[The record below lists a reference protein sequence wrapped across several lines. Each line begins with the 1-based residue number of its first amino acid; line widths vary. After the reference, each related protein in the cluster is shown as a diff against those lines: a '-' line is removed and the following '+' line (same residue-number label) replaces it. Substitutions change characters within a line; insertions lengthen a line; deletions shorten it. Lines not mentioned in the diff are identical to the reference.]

1 MLTNAVSSA
10 VGRLYASAAA
20 VEPRQL
26 VQRVEAVARVA
37 PTTADATPADGRT
50 EREHAAQRSAL
61 AQGVRLVFES
71 AQGAPGAPASEAGP
85 IALSEPDGAGTDSS
99 ASPSEPGE
107 QTPPDP
113 NLEEAIL
120 RFIHAVFRSI
130 AEAEGDPAA
139 TSPAAAIPAEPSSSA
154 RDLTG
159 GDASG
164 RSAYPAVNASRE
176 VLGRRIEALADRLK
190 RGGNDADLL
199 ADDRLTGDTSVELKQ
214 SFADVLRALGVKVGP
229 AVALADAEPTAPTRG
244 NLVNLMHKLA
254 HAMQGAPPVDE
265 GLPTVGGLLHA
276 RA

>member
-26 VQRVEAVARVA
+26 VQRVDAVARVST
-37 PTTADATPADGRT
+37 TTAGTTPADGRT
-50 EREHAAQRSAL
+50 EREHAEQRSAL

-71 AQGAPGAPASEAGP
+71 VQGTQGVPGSDAGAA
-85 IALSEPDGAGTDSS
+85 ALSEPDGAVNDSS
-99 ASPSEPGE
+99 ASTSEPAD

-139 TSPAAAIPAEPSSSA
+139 ASPVAAIPA
-154 RDLTG
+154 DTG
-159 GDASG
+159 GPAPDPSGPDAK
-164 RSAYPAVNASRE
+164 AAHPAFNHSRE
-176 VLGRRIEALADRLK
+176 VLGRRIEALAERLK
-190 RGGNDADLL
+190 LGGDEADLL
-199 ADDRLTGDTSVELKQ
+199 ADDALTGDTSSELKQ
-214 SFADVLRALGVKVGP
+214 SFADVLRALGVRFGP
-229 AVALADAEPTAPTRG
+229 AVALSDAEQPTAPTRG
-244 NLVNLMHKLA
+244 NLVQLMHKLA
-254 HAMQGAPPVDE
+254 HAMQGSPPVDE